1 MLTVT
6 ILTFKVGRTEYTVE
20 INSDGSIE
28 GAYCPDGSGFSLLA
42 DMPDNT
48 VATILAAVR
57 IEPEI
62 DEYAGCDAGFGRNDW
77 YVGHGRRLRNVGDA
91 FISYPGWPE

>member
-48 VATILAAVR
+48 VAAILAAVAV
-57 IEPEI
+57 EP
-62 DEYAGCDAGFGRNDW
+62 DCDDW
-77 YVGHGRRLRNVGDA
+77 LRSNGAADFYIGNGRRARNVGEVYV
-91 FISYPGWPE
+91 SYPGWAE